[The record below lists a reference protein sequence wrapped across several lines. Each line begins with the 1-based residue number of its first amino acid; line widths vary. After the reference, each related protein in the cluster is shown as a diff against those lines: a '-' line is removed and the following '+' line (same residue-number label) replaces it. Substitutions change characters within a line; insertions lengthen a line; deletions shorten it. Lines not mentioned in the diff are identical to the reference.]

1 MAITSINIDP
11 EKIATVRRLTGAES
25 NREAVDLALD
35 QVIAS
40 HLFAADRIAALIT
53 ESPVHSQTIIEL
65 GDR

>member
-25 NREAVDLALD
+25 NREAVDIALD
-35 QVIAS
+35 RVIES
-40 HLFAADRIAALIT
+40 HLFAADRIAALIAQ
-53 ESPVHSQTIIEL
+53 SPVHSETIIEL

>member
-35 QVIAS
+35 QVINS
-40 HLFAADRIAALIT
+40 RLFAADRIAALIT
-53 ESPVHSQTIIEL
+53 ESPVHSQTIVEL